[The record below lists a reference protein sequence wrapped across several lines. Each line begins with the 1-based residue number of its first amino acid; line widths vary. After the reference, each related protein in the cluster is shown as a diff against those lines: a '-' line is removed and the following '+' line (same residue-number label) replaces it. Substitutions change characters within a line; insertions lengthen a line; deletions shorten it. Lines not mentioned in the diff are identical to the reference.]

1 MVHVSGGW
9 SELADFTGGVT
20 EFEVTADT
28 VGRLYR
34 ALDDQFPGLGE
45 FVQERMALAI
55 DGEIHQN
62 AFAERL
68 RSDAEVFLI
77 PKIGGG

>member
-1 MVHVSGGW
+1 MARVSGGW
-9 SELADFTGGVT
+9 SELSAFTGGVT
-20 EFEVTADT
+20 EFDVAADT

-34 ALDDQFPGLGE
+34 ALDDQVPGLGD
-45 FVQERMALAI
+45 FVQQRMALSI

-62 AFAERL
+62 AFAEPL
-68 RSDAEVFLI
+68 RPDAEIYLI

>member
-1 MVHVSGGW
+1 MAHVSGGG
-9 SELADFTGGVT
+9 SEIADFTGGLT
-20 EFEVTADT
+20 EFDVVADT

-34 ALDDQFPGLGE
+34 ALDEAFPGLGE
-45 FVQERMALAI
+45 FVQQKMALAI

-62 AFAERL
+62 AFSEPLAPN
-68 RSDAEVFLI
+68 AQVFLI